1 MLEKIRGLIP
11 AFRRE
16 NAEVKGSDW
25 SWVDRLVL
33 SSGIEG
39 IEPNLVSQADKRYD
53 NNSVIMACYN
63 WAARNVIEPP
73 IVLWEDSPTTETRK
87 YIDDAAL
94 DPFRLPNTNWD
105 QTRLLQAIALS
116 WMFYGNCYILML
128 KDTTYGIAREIH
140 WLEPWNMEVEGTLYP
155 TKYTYT
161 DAQGRKTEYRP
172 DQIIHIANGV
182 STTNRLIG
190 MSPLQGVLKWAL
202 TDNEAALYTL
212 SIMKNQ
218 GKKTMMLV
226 PKDEKGRFSRPTMEK
241 LAALFQSGMTGA
253 QSGKIIAL
261 DAGVDIKEVGMSPEE
276 SALDKMLT
284 VPERK
289 ITSAFGIHMIVV
301 GLLENPSYSNYGV
314 AERVATEDFL
324 LPLWK
329 AITSAFTSQ
338 LYPYT
343 PTYKSKPRAYYGF
356 DLSKV
361 RSLQEDEDKRHLRY
375 NKDFYYG
382 IITRAEARK
391 ALGFEVKPEDEIYYH
406 DILAEMKES
415 QQNSS
420 ESTPARRDGLP
431 LEDTEDDRTPK

>member
-1 MLEKIRGLIP
+1 MLDKLLSAFP
-11 AFRRE
+11 ALQRE
-16 NAEVKGSDW
+16 NTEVKGSDW

-33 SSGIEG
+33 SSGLEG
-39 IEPNLVSQADKRYD
+39 IEPNLISQADKRLD

-63 WAARNVIEPP
+63 WASRNIIEPP
-73 IVLWEDSPTTETRK
+73 MVLWEDSATTETRK
-87 YIDDAAL
+87 YIDDQAL
-94 DPFRLPNTNWD
+94 DPLSLPNTNWD

-116 WMFYGNCYILML
+116 WMFYGNNYILMR
-128 KDTTYGIAREIH
+128 KDTKYGFVREIH
-140 WLEPWNMEVEGTLYP
+140 WLEPWNMEVEGSMYP
-155 TKYTYT
+155 TKYIYT
-161 DAQGRKTEYRP
+161 DAQGRKTEYAP
-172 DQIIHIANGV
+172 NQIIHIANGV
-182 STTNRLIG
+182 STTNRLLGI
-190 MSPLQGVLKWAL
+190 SPLQGVLKWAL

-212 SIMKNQ
+212 AVMKNQ

-226 PKDEKGRFSRPTMEK
+226 PKDEKGRFSPSTMEK
-241 LAALFQSGMTGA
+241 LANLFQSGMTGA
-253 QSGKIIAL
+253 QAGKIMAL
-261 DAGVDIKEVGMSPEE
+261 TANVDIKEVGMSPEE
-276 SALDKMLT
+276 SALDKMLR

-289 ITSAFGIHMIVV
+289 ITAAFGIHMIVV
-301 GLLENPSYSNYGV
+301 GLLDNPSYSNYGV

-329 AITSAFTSQ
+329 AISSAFTTQ

-343 PTYKSKPRAYYGF
+343 PTYRSKPRAYYGF

-382 IITRAEARK
+382 IIKRSEARQ
-391 ALGFEVKPEDEIYYH
+391 ALGFKVTPEDEVYYH
-406 DILAEMKES
+406 DILAEMAEA
-415 QQNSS
+415 QQNSP